1 MGGLQHFWEQGDLIT
16 RGVAVLL
23 LLMSVSAW
31 VLIVWKGWLLR
42 RVRSMSPDTDVVIMT
57 AFSSVP
63 SVVTAFKL
71 GADDYIT
78 KPFTEEELL
87 SRIGAIEARRKHSPR
102 VIR

>member
-42 RVRSMSPDTDVVIMT
+42 RVRSDIARAVPAPVFMRPPLGS
-57 AFSSVP
+57 ASSCRYGLVM
-63 SVVTAFKL
+63 F
-71 GADDYIT
+71 
-78 KPFTEEELL
+78 
-87 SRIGAIEARRKHSPR
+87 RM
-102 VIR
+102 